1 MDPPHRLL
9 IEQSLPARYSEW
21 VVETLDE
28 IEGCFLI
35 TDPGIA
41 DHPIVFASHG
51 FLVMS
56 GYSIEEVLG
65 RNGRIFQGLD
75 TDRRSVMEIR
85 EAIRE
90 ERTLQI
96 SLLNY
101 RKDGTPH
108 WILFHLF
115 PVFRVED
122 IRVAHFV
129 AVQVEIP
136 MRSRCLRSYAEHR
149 HGGGT
154 GRLLVACRNECQSD
168 YKLGC
173 DTVVE
178 SAIIT
183 GRLIIML
190 FWTSSELSFSL
201 VGLEVEESRE
211 ASEQE
216 KEKAHDAANI
226 VLSTLI
232 HYSQLT
238 GRVVSDKRC
247 SEGGISAINSSLVI
261 SLGRIKQSFV
271 LIDPRLPQMPI
282 VYASDEFL
290 SLSELEGANSSSS
303 AFIVGVL
310 EAFCFHLCR
319 TTEDLV
325 HSALRASSL
334 DVNTNPGS
342 ASVSCMWS
350 MHDMDLNE
358 LVLLHAMWAL
368 VLLCLLELWF
378 NLPQSELCAAIQC
391 YSRHEVLGCDCWFL
405 NGPDTDAD
413 AIHQIRQSIQAE
425 RSCTIRLL
433 NYRKDRSFFWNLH
446 HISPIRNSSGRIAF
460 YVSVQLDENTKSD
473 DHGLSAHMRQLGV
486 VGAVKVAVRS
496 LSLCAGPSRLVS

>member
-1 MDPPHRLL
+1 MLAVLTAPAIGRRADSTSLPPLTSSAEPMDPPHRLL

-65 RNGRIFQGLD
+65 RNGRIFQGPD

-101 RKDGTPH
+101 RNDGTPH

-136 MRSRCLRSYAEHR
+136 MRSKCLRSYAEHR

-183 GRLIIML
+183 GRLIRML

-201 VGLEVEESRE
+201 VGLEVKESRE

-226 VLSTLI
+226 ILSTLI

-247 SEGGISAINSSLVI
+247 SEAGISAINSSLVI

-290 SLSELEGANSSSS
+290 SLSGAQYSYLSELEGANSSSS

-342 ASVSCMWS
+342 ASV
-350 MHDMDLNE
+350 N
-358 LVLLHAMWAL
+358 
-368 VLLCLLELWF
+368 
-378 NLPQSELCAAIQC
+378 CAAIQC

-405 NGPDTDAD
+405 NGPDTEAD

-446 HISPIRNSSGRIAF
+446 HISPVRNSSGRIAF

-473 DHGLSAHMRQLGV
+473 DHGLSAPMRQLGV

>member
-1 MDPPHRLL
+1 MLAVLTAPAIGRRADSTSLPPLTSSAEPMDPPHRLL

-65 RNGRIFQGLD
+65 RNGRIFQGPD

-101 RKDGTPH
+101 RNDGTPH

-136 MRSRCLRSYAEHR
+136 MRSKCLRSYAEHR

-178 SAIIT
+178 SFVDVDN
-183 GRLIIML
+183 G
-190 FWTSSELSFSL
+190 
-201 VGLEVEESRE
+201 GLEVKESRE

-226 VLSTLI
+226 ILSTLI

-247 SEGGISAINSSLVI
+247 SEAGISAINSSLVI

-290 SLSELEGANSSSS
+290 SLSG
-303 AFIVGVL
+303 
-310 EAFCFHLCR
+310 
-319 TTEDLV
+319 
-325 HSALRASSL
+325 
-334 DVNTNPGS
+334 
-342 ASVSCMWS
+342 
-350 MHDMDLNE
+350 
-358 LVLLHAMWAL
+358 
-368 VLLCLLELWF
+368 
-378 NLPQSELCAAIQC
+378 

-405 NGPDTDAD
+405 NGPDTEAD

-446 HISPIRNSSGRIAF
+446 HISPVRNSSGRIAF

-473 DHGLSAHMRQLGV
+473 DHGLSAPMRQLGV